1 MVHSY
6 GRALAYAGLLRG
18 VSTAVRVGCKEVAA
32 MGDPVTKK
40 VERVQVRGKP
50 IKVSDF
56 VSPFFDDDDELD
68 ALIASAAAAAQARGD
83 TLLHGLLTAVEPAE
97 DEE

>member
-1 MVHSY
+1 MNKP
-6 GRALAYAGLLRG
+6 
-18 VSTAVRVGCKEVAA
+18 TAVNDGRHQA
-32 MGDPVTKK
+32 PSQSKK

-97 DEE
+97 GEE